1 MADINDCVR
10 SLLPG
15 RVRLRHPMMFKME
28 AETVSRVTGMIMAMP
43 GVTKAEVNPR
53 VGSLLIEWNEAE
65 TTGETILGTIEIY
78 AAMYV
83 AQAADEVAEA
93 DKADNVDAE
102 PTLPSEGER
111 PVAAVAPAKSCLL
124 KKTADALNLPTD
136 EARALV
142 KKIAEHPTV
151 AKAGE
156 TAAEGADKLEKEVVK
171 IFAAAAQSLMPDAA
185 EKNVNRAARLLQNRT
200 MLAALGVS
208 IVALGV
214 KSTSAHIVTGGAFL
228 AILGV
233 HLWQHRRV
241 L

>member
-15 RVRLRHPMMFKME
+15 RARLRHPMMYKMA
-28 AETVSRVTGMIMAMP
+28 AETVSQVTGMIMAMP

-53 VGSLLIEWNEAE
+53 VGSLLIEWNEEE
-65 TTGETILGTIEIY
+65 TTGETILGTIEMY
-78 AAMYV
+78 AAMYA
-83 AQAADEVAEA
+83 AQAAETAEA
-93 DKADNVDAE
+93 EETA
-102 PTLPSEGER
+102 PTLPAEGGAVE
-111 PVAAVAPAKSCLL
+111 PAAQAEKTCLL

-136 EARALV
+136 EACALV
-142 KKIAEHPTV
+142 KKIAEHPSV

-156 TAAEGADKLEKEVVK
+156 VATEGADKIEKEVVK
-171 IFAAAAQSLMPDAA
+171 AFATAAKTLMPQTA

-208 IVALGV
+208 IAALGV
-214 KSTSAHIVTGGAFL
+214 KSSSAHIVTGGAFL

>member
-15 RVRLRHPMMFKME
+15 RARLRHPMMYKMA
-28 AETVSRVTGMIMAMP
+28 AETINQVTGMIMAMP

-53 VGSLLIEWNEAE
+53 VGSLLIEWKEEE
-65 TTGETILGTIEIY
+65 TTGETILGTIEMY
-78 AAMYV
+78 AAMYA
-83 AQAADEVAEA
+83 AQAAETVEAEEA
-93 DKADNVDAE
+93 
-102 PTLPSEGER
+102 PTLPAEGE
-111 PVAAVAPAKSCLL
+111 VVPAQQAEKTCLL
-124 KKTADALNLPTD
+124 KKTAEALNLPTD
-136 EARALV
+136 EACALV
-142 KKIAEHPTV
+142 KKIAEHPSV

-156 TAAEGADKLEKEVVK
+156 VAADGADKLEKEVVK
-171 IFAAAAQSLMPDAA
+171 AFAAAAKSLMPQTA

-200 MLAALGVS
+200 MLAALGIS
-208 IVALGV
+208 IAALGV
-214 KSTSAHIVTGGAFL
+214 KSTSAHVVTGGAFL

>member
-15 RVRLRHPMMFKME
+15 RARLRHPMMYKM
-28 AETVSRVTGMIMAMP
+28 AEETISQVTGMIMAMP

-53 VGSLLIEWNEAE
+53 VGSLLIEWNEEE
-65 TTGETILGTIEIY
+65 TTGETILGTIEMY
-78 AAMYV
+78 AAMYA
-83 AQAADEVAEA
+83 AQAVETAEAEEVA
-93 DKADNVDAE
+93 
-102 PTLPSEGER
+102 PTLPAEGE
-111 PVAAVAPAKSCLL
+111 VLPAQQTEKVCLL
-124 KKTADALNLPTD
+124 KKTAEALNLPTD
-136 EARALV
+136 EACALV
-142 KKIAEHPTV
+142 KKVAEHPSV
-151 AKAGE
+151 VKAGE
-156 TAAEGADKLEKEVVK
+156 VAAEGADKIEKEVVK
-171 IFAAAAQSLMPDAA
+171 AFATAAKTLMPQAA

-208 IVALGV
+208 IAALGV